1 MRVVA
6 FGLKSSPYLAL
17 RTIKQLVKEEGDTFP
32 MAANYIPRDLYMDDY
47 CYSIDSEGD
56 AIQLYYESIN
66 LFKSGGFDLVQWS
79 SNSASVL
86 KNIPLEKRASD
97 TVIFKTDT
105 KMLGIQWNPEKDTFS
120 FEFKTPESKCTK
132 RAILSAVAKCF
143 DPLGLLAP
151 LILYLKS
158 LIKEL
163 WLLKIGWDEKSPES
177 IVKKWQIVR
186 SQWGELINFK
196 VPRHLGA
203 NGKQPIIILAFADA
217 STTGYGAV
225 VYFRTV

>member
-1 MRVVA
+1 
-6 FGLKSSPYLAL
+6 
-17 RTIKQLVKEEGDTFP
+17 
-32 MAANYIPRDLYMDDY
+32 MDDY

-66 LFKSGGFDLVQWS
+66 LFKSGGFDLVQWA

-151 LILYLKS
+151 FILYLKS

-163 WLLKIGWDEKSPES
+163 WLLKIGWDEKPPES

-225 VYFRTV
+225 VYFRTVSSFGKKDISVQLICAKSKVSPQSYDFPRIELLASICCLN